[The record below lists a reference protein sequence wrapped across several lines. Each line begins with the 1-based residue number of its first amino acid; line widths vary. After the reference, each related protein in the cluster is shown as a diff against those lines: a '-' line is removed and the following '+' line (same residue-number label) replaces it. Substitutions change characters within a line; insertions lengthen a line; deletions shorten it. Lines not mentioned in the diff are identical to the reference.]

1 VLCGAP
7 YNAAEPAI
15 VADMFTGDWYS
26 AALGIRTAT
35 VQAAQLIGFAV
46 GGVVV
51 AVTGSRVALLID
63 AVTFAASAVLLQL
76 GLVLRPAVATVAR
89 RGVEQIKAGIRAVS
103 EDPRLRLLL
112 ALAWLAGFWVI
123 PEGLAAPYAAQHGG
137 GPASVGILLAA
148 NPAGN
153 LIGVLVLTRWVPSAR
168 RPRMLGQLAIA
179 SGLALV
185 PCAWSPSIAIAAVL
199 WGVCGLLSA
208 YFVLV
213 VTEFVAI
220 VPPNVRGQAIGL
232 ASSGVLAAQGIGL
245 IVGGGIASIWA
256 VGPAIAVAGATG
268 AVLAVPLTLARRRL
282 TAPPD

>member
-1 VLCGAP
+1 
-7 YNAAEPAI
+7 
-15 VADMFTGDWYS
+15 
-26 AALGIRTAT
+26 
-35 VQAAQLIGFAV
+35 
-46 GGVVV
+46 
-51 AVTGSRVALLID
+51 
-63 AVTFAASAVLLQL
+63 
-76 GLVLRPAVATVAR
+76 
-89 RGVEQIKAGIRAVS
+89 
-103 EDPRLRLLL
+103 
-112 ALAWLAGFWVI
+112 
-123 PEGLAAPYAAQHGG
+123 
-137 GPASVGILLAA
+137 
-148 NPAGN
+148 
-153 LIGVLVLTRWVPSAR
+153 
-168 RPRMLGQLAIA
+168 MLGQLAIA

-268 AVLAVPLTLARRRL
+268 AVLAVPLALARRRL